1 MKLTIDHDR
10 QSTDPRL
17 HLAIE
22 PQARTIVSAQLS
34 LPYLGGLALT
44 LRRTHAAEADG
55 GALTPPEEP
64 SPRPK
69 SRAGDS

>member
-10 QSTDPRL
+10 ESTDPRL
-17 HLAIE
+17 HLAID

-34 LPYLGGLALT
+34 LPYLGGLAVA

-55 GALTPPEEP
+55 GALTPSEP
-64 SPRPK
+64 SPRPE